1 MSRGHPRFNR
11 AAGHRDLALPARRQ
25 YAHGFTLMEMLVV
38 LVIAGLLMSMLFQSL
53 QLLQRAQARIDV
65 KLLRERQWGLAE
77 QWFADS
83 VDGLYPLGS
92 TPFEGDQAEW
102 QGHTLQPAR
111 GTPGAPVR
119 VHWRLRPDE
128 AGDRLIYEAPD
139 QTPLAFPQ
147 PAGKLQFAYF
157 DQAGKQYSQWPPSK
171 GLHANLPAAIALY
184 GGGEGGTPAFYRYI
198 AVRGPLQPLLMPF
211 EIEQD

>member
-1 MSRGHPRFNR
+1 MSRDSSSFTRT
-11 AAGHRDLALPARRQ
+11 AGRRDLALPARRH

-83 VDGLYPLGS
+83 VDGLYPLES
-92 TPFEGDQAEW
+92 VPFKGDQVEW
-102 QGHTLQPAR
+102 QGPTLQPAR
-111 GTPGAPVR
+111 GTPGAPVQ
-119 VHWRLRPDE
+119 VHWRLQPDE

-147 PAGKLQFAYF
+147 PAGKLQFVYF
-157 DQAGKQYSQWPPSK
+157 DQTGKQYSQWPPSK
-171 GLHANLPAAIALY
+171 GLHTNLPAAIALY
-184 GGGEGGTPAFYRYI
+184 GGGEDSAPAFYRYI
-198 AVRGPLQPLLMPF
+198 AVRGPLQTLLMSF